1 MTVGAVILAGGQS
14 RRMGQNKAALT
25 YVGQRFLEKIAG
37 ELSGFDE
44 RLLSVAGEMQ
54 RTPSGF
60 TPVWDTVPNGGPMA
74 GLYAALSVCKSE
86 ALLAVS
92 CDLPLFSGELGDFLV
107 SELSDWD
114 AVIPLTGERTHPVC
128 AVYRKS
134 CAAVLKRHLD
144 GGDRKL
150 RNALFELRTKYVPL
164 TGAFAEILLKNINT
178 PEEYRSLCDGK
189 AKP

>member
-1 MTVGAVILAGGQS
+1 MTIGAVILAGGQS

-25 YVGQRFLEKIAG
+25 YGGQRFLEKIAE

-44 RLLSVAGEMQ
+44 KLLSVADETQ
-54 RTPSGF
+54 RTPPGF
-60 TPVWDTVPNGGPMA
+60 TPVRDTVPDGGPMA
-74 GLYAALSVCKSE
+74 GLCAALSVCKSE

-92 CDLPLFSGELGDFLV
+92 CDLPLFSRALGDFLV
-107 SELSDWD
+107 SELSGWD
-114 AVIPLTGERTHPVC
+114 AVVPLTGERTHPLC

-134 CAAVLKRHLD
+134 CAAVLKRRLD

-150 RNALFELRTKYVPL
+150 RSALFELRTKYVPL
-164 TGAFAEILLKNINT
+164 TGAFAEILLENINT

-189 AKP
+189 ARP